1 MISTI
6 KKTFKEG
13 REYVKLGEL
22 TKADE
27 SFDMCIAQLAEATLK
42 GSKEIEGASVSLVN
56 HGHIDMPVY
65 EDLITITI
73 ETDILTV
80 DNMHFKLGIK

>member
-1 MISTI
+1 MQLKTSTQHLQ
-6 KKTFKEG
+6 E
-13 REYVKLGEL
+13 VL
-22 TKADE
+22 
-27 SFDMCIAQLAEATLK
+27 
-42 GSKEIEGASVSLVN
+42 VSLVN